1 MLPGNGIGD
10 TDKSCYTT
18 DDRYKFAYQGH
29 GEPLNTNDIK
39 EYIRNPHKFNIKQE
53 MDEKYYNLWNI
64 NNERTDANDD
74 KVIKTVYDPSPVGFT
89 IPASNAFTGF
99 TTTGGYTRNPAEFN
113 VNGGFDK
120 GWNFY
125 TKPNKQGSIV
135 FFPSTGYRY
144 YNPGS
149 LGDVTTCGFYCVA
162 GPLNR
167 SYGRYLRFYSG
178 FVSPLDFTARGYGFT
193 VRPAKEK

>member
-1 MLPGNGIGD
+1 MI
-10 TDKSCYTT
+10 KS
-18 DDRYKFAYQGH
+18 
-29 GEPLNTNDIK
+29 
-39 EYIRNPHKFNIKQE
+39 
-53 MDEKYYNLWNI
+53 
-64 NNERTDANDD
+64 
-74 KVIKTVYDPSPVGFT
+74 VYDPSPVGYSL
-89 IPASNAFTGF
+89 PASNAFTGF
-99 TTTGGYTRNPAEFN
+99 TTTGGNVGSPGVAGNPDYFN
-113 VNGGFDK
+113 VKGGFDK
-120 GWNFY
+120 GWYFY

-193 VRPAKEK
+193 VRPAVEE